1 MTQAGPANGAP
12 TVWTLLALFLALAG
26 PLLVAMFSN
35 QIATSPEALTPRAFS
50 LLLFVLMLLAIV
62 VIATKREC
70 LLLKDLG
77 FRRSS
82 WRSLIWAA
90 PIIAFFVFIFG
101 PVAYAA
107 LDVLNLGSFDAGRQM
122 LETLPRW
129 YLALAIIVVAG
140 GEEWLYRGYVIER
153 LERFTGSAWI
163 AGALSLSAF
172 FFAHL
177 PLWGPGPALTTL
189 ASGAVLTSALSVAAR
204 CLDAHGRARRNRS
217 HWFDVK
223 PSGRKANGGGEDE
236 RQQPSQRA
244 CRNHHNCNPRSLSAM
259 RVAQP

>member
-1 MTQAGPANGAP
+1 MIRLRAREWSLSLQAHRAACALSCARPDCGHEDGRAVTQAGPANGAP

-189 ASGAVLTSALSVAAR
+189 ASGAVLTLLYLWRRDVLMLMVA
-204 CLDAHGRARRNRS
+204 H
-217 HWFDVK
+217 
-223 PSGRKANGGGEDE
+223 
-236 RQQPSQRA
+236 
-244 CRNHHNCNPRSLSAM
+244 
-259 RVAQP
+259 VATDLIGLM

>member
-12 TVWTLLALFLALAG
+12 TAWTLVALFLAMAG

-35 QIATSPEALTPRAFS
+35 QIATSPETLAPRAFS
-50 LLLFVLMLLAIV
+50 LLLFVLMLVAIV
-62 VIATKREC
+62 AIGTKRER

-90 PIIAFFVFIFG
+90 PIVAFFVFVFG
-101 PVAYAA
+101 PTAYAA
-107 LDVLNLGSFDAGRQM
+107 LDALNLGSFDAGRQI

-153 LERFTGSAWI
+153 LERITGNVWI
-163 AGALSLSAF
+163 AGAVSLCAF
-172 FFAHL
+172 AFAHL

-189 ASGAVLTSALSVAAR
+189 ASGAVLTLLYLWRRDVLMLMVA
-204 CLDAHGRARRNRS
+204 H
-217 HWFDVK
+217 
-223 PSGRKANGGGEDE
+223 
-236 RQQPSQRA
+236 
-244 CRNHHNCNPRSLSAM
+244 
-259 RVAQP
+259 VATDLTGLM